1 MSNLRMKRFDAMQSS
16 KRSIIEKTNAQLQSG
31 HVNKRSSNV
40 FYFIGLTVVTCIV
53 SIGLYY
59 LLLKDT
65 TPVQQVAP
73 VPSIEPNEQ
82 PKEEIIKMSVIA
94 DGRIIIRGEQFYF
107 QVDDHTI
114 NTVPILKEYVSA
126 ETLLL
131 IDERYHE
138 EIKQA
143 FSPQIKENASI
154 NATFTINDLRKLD
167 GGAYKIEQ
175 LEIVS
180 YNDSG
185 FNRPALFT
193 LNFDVQGKV
202 VLDEQ
207 LLTRYEAFKGNYE
220 REALR
225 GLSPVEVF
233 YLYEYA
239 YDQNDS
245 ETAYELIMPDEP
257 YLKPDKEDFLKES
270 SGEGDQQRI
279 HPFYGKNLYLTIF
292 KSNGELKANLVT
304 EDESQFFGLTQ
315 SKDGIWF
322 VNFLPMQ

>member
-1 MSNLRMKRFDAMQSS
+1 MKRFDAMQSS

-53 SIGLYY
+53 SIGLYH

-207 LLTRYEAFKGNYE
+207 LLTRYEAFKENYE